1 VRRKVLLEV
10 KVSNN
15 NVSGRR
21 EELTELIVENNLAAV
36 LGMLET
42 LLSDVLVNEL
52 GDFGTGDEIS
62 FGKSEKLAQLRCDFL
77 LSVEAVVLSARLSLL
92 TIGIF
97 LGVLDLAYELSEVLY
112 IVAEGGNFG
121 LDGFERHYIYL
132 TELIFKSR
140 RKRPIS
146 TTTHKTIM
154 NCVSTGLRE
163 VSTLGCTGRSIY
175 LNG

>member
-1 VRRKVLLEV
+1 MCVYFLSLLNVVRRKVLLEV

-21 EELTELIVENNLAAV
+21 EELAELIVENNLAAV

-42 LLSDVLVNEL
+42 LLSDVLVDKL

-62 FGKSEKLAQLRCDFL
+62 FGKSEKLTQLRCDFL

-97 LGVLDLAYELSEVLY
+97 LGVLDLAYELGEVLY

-140 RKRPIS
+140 IKDQ
-146 TTTHKTIM
+146 
-154 NCVSTGLRE
+154 
-163 VSTLGCTGRSIY
+163 
-175 LNG
+175 